1 MSSSH
6 SPIQNYMRVKPVATE
21 LRDQAIA
28 AFLLTR
34 ADEYI
39 DWVNSHVED
48 PVIKDRCLGFVASVQ
63 SQLDQAALITERG
76 QKMLAITTAT
86 SSGALMLQQAHD
98 RALAEHPIYGG
109 TLGVTNRPRDSA
121 QA

>member
-1 MSSSH
+1 MSSI
-6 SPIQNYMRVKPVATE
+6 SPIQNYVQVKPVATE

-39 DWVNSHVED
+39 EWVNSHVDD
-48 PVIKDRCLGFVASVQ
+48 PVIKGKCLGFVASVQ
-63 SQLDQAALITERG
+63 SQLDKAALIVERG
-76 QKMLAITTAT
+76 QKMLAVSVT

-98 RALAEHPIYGG
+98 RALAEHPIYGRV
-109 TLGVTNRPRDSA
+109 LGVTNQSKDLA

>member
-1 MSSSH
+1 MTSSH
-6 SPIQNYMRVKPVATE
+6 SPVANYMRVKPVATE

-28 AFLLTR
+28 AFLLTH

-48 PVIKDRCLGFVASVQ
+48 PVIKDNCLGFVAGVQ
-63 SQLDQAALITERG
+63 SQLDKAALIASHG
-76 QKMLAITTAT
+76 QKMLAITAT

-109 TLGVTNRPRDSA
+109 VLGVTSPSKDLT

>member
-1 MSSSH
+1 MSSSR
-6 SPIQNYMRVKPVATE
+6 SPVLNYMRVKPVATE

-39 DWVNSHVED
+39 EWVKSHVED

-63 SQLDQAALITERG
+63 SQLDEAALIAAHG
-76 QKMLAITTAT
+76 QKMLAITAT

-109 TLGVTNRPRDSA
+109 VLGVTSPSKDSVRA
-121 QA
+121 